1 MIKMKVGLFM
11 ISIIVISTNA
21 LRIDQQQQEK
31 FIGTGLFKVFDFV
44 TLGAFE
50 KKPLHKNTTKDVN
63 STESQKEIREKNA

>member
-31 FIGTGLFKVFDFV
+31 FIGTGLFKVFDLV
-44 TLGAFE
+44 TFGAFE
-50 KKPLHKNTTKDVN
+50 KKYVNKTKDVN